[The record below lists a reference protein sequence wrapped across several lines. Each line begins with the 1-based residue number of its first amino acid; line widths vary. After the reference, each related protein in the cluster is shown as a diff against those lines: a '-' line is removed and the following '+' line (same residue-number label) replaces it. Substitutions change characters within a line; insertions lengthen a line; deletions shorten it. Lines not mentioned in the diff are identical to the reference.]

1 MPDLDVNGSKS
12 SLFFCVV
19 HLDKELCSTLSLFTQ
34 PVCIIES
41 CSMLQIL
48 ANCGS
53 TATCMSCVRLNFT
66 SVHHYLEAF
75 GIYIIDSLFFC
86 MPG

>member
-19 HLDKELCSTLSLFTQ
+19 HLDKELCSTLSL
-34 PVCIIES
+34 S
-41 CSMLQIL
+41 
-48 ANCGS
+48 
-53 TATCMSCVRLNFT
+53 
-66 SVHHYLEAF
+66 SVHHYLEAL